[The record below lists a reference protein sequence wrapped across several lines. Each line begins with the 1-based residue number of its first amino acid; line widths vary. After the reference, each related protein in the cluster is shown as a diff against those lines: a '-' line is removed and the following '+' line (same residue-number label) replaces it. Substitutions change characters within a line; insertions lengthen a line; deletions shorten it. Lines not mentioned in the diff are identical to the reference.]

1 MTTTATYITPDKVF
15 AHLDRIAA
23 WRAGEKPAPV
33 TLEWDVTCRCSR
45 GCRSCHFAYT
55 HTRGPLAH
63 KRAVAV
69 GDEADP
75 AMVLRV
81 LGEAAAAGVQ
91 GVVWTGGGE
100 PTLHPDVDAFVARA
114 ADVGLKQGLY
124 THGGHISEARAA
136 HLAPRL
142 SWAVVSLDAHDQ
154 ASYESYKGTGFAAAC
169 DGVRRLVAAGLPVV
183 GASFLLSRENWRDAW
198 PMLALGRRL
207 GATYTTFRPMVLY
220 DLSDP
225 AVPSEDTGW
234 ITEALPTL
242 ESLSTE
248 TGVVCDVGRFLAY
261 RDWRRERSYG
271 TCYGIRLNATIT
283 PDGRVWVCPNRRGLA
298 ASSIGDLRAESFAAV
313 WQRHPGQWTDFAQ
326 CRTMCRLHQVNERLA
341 AMEASS
347 EHPEFV

>member
-1 MTTTATYITPDKVF
+1 M
-15 AHLDRIAA
+15 
-23 WRAGEKPAPV
+23 
-33 TLEWDVTCRCSR
+33 
-45 GCRSCHFAYT
+45 
-55 HTRGPLAH
+55 
-63 KRAVAV
+63 
-69 GDEADP
+69 
-75 AMVLRV
+75 
-81 LGEAAAAGVQ
+81 
-91 GVVWTGGGE
+91 
-100 PTLHPDVDAFVARA
+100 
-114 ADVGLKQGLY
+114 
-124 THGGHISEARAA
+124 
-136 HLAPRL
+136 
-142 SWAVVSLDAHDQ
+142 
-154 ASYESYKGTGFAAAC
+154 
-169 DGVRRLVAAGLPVV
+169 AAGLPVV

-242 ESLSTE
+242 EALSTE

-261 RDWRRERSYG
+261 RDWRRERSYRA
-271 TCYGIRLNATIT
+271 CYGIRLNATIT

-313 WQRHPGQWTDFAQ
+313 WARHPGQWTDFRQ

-341 AMEASS
+341 AMEATS